1 MMRDKDMRLRIRLA
15 EAGDLPAV
23 RAIIQ
28 HAYGTY
34 LPRMAGQRPGPMDAN
49 YPAQIDAGELYV
61 ADTDSGIAGLLVIRP
76 YADHLLLDNVAVDPA
91 FQGRGVGRALI
102 AFAEDR
108 AREAGFTEIRLYTHM
123 TMVENQKL
131 YAALGYRETGRHEQ
145 DGFDRIF
152 MAKPLTSEA

>member
-1 MMRDKDMRLRIRLA
+1 MRAKDMRLRIRLA
-15 EAGDLPAV
+15 EAGDLNGV
-23 RAIIQ
+23 QAIVQ

-34 LPRMAGQRPGPMDAN
+34 LSRMAGQRPGPMDAD
-49 YPAQIDAGELYV
+49 YAAQMDAGELYV
-61 ADTDSGIAGLLVIRP
+61 ADTDNGIAGLLIIRE

-108 AREAGFTEIRLYTHM
+108 AREAGFTEIRLYTHAKM
-123 TMVENQKL
+123 IENQKL

-145 DGFDRIF
+145 DGFDRVF
-152 MAKPLTSEA
+152 MVKPLTSGA